1 MSHGQLRL
9 ITGKK
14 GAAKTLWTVD
24 HAFKEYEKN
33 PDRDYFSDIDELKHS
48 GFKVAPEDW
57 REVPDNSLVIYDEV
71 QFKLLFS
78 RHNNKRD
85 TQILELTTMRKRGIT
100 IWIITQKA
108 RFLNADVIGLVDEH
122 VHLERNGKHS
132 SKVYIWQDAELV
144 ITKTKKMFAF
154 EKYVYGHPQHLYGFY
169 KSIEDGAKHDTTKS
183 YVNKGVVSVIIS
195 GVMAA
200 LFLGYFLYKSGGGV
214 TISGGGEENA
224 QNAEKVSPMGDK
236 VLDAENDKKTEEL
249 VESIRKCQ
257 SQFGWTF
264 DQCKQAYD
272 TETEEKRTEAL
283 EQSTGNNLEQVVFQ
297 YNANKPFE
305 ATYTANAE
313 PTDFPKFSGC
323 MKKNGKYVAYT
334 QQGTILHDV
343 STSDCRRVIDD
354 GDRPFNYYAEKKE
367 IKPASP
373 QDDDNYKKAY
383 SENIARLDAER
394 YAKSLNAEV
403 QAEPLDLNQ
412 SRTSLITG
420 ANSL

>member
-1 MSHGQLRL
+1 MSHGLLRL

-33 PDRDYFSDIDELKHS
+33 PERDYFSDIDELKHS

-108 RFLNADVIGLVDEH
+108 RFLNADVLGLVDGH
-122 VHLERNGKHS
+122 VHLERNGKRS
-132 SKVYIWQDAELV
+132 SKVFIFQDAELM
-144 ITKTKKMFAF
+144 ITKTKKLFAF

-169 KSIEDGAKHDTTKS
+169 KSIEDGAKHDTSRS
-183 YVNKGVVSVIIS
+183 YVNKGVVSVIFTLVLAF
-195 GVMAA
+195 G
-200 LFLGYFLYKSGGGV
+200 FGGYFIYKSLGGGV
-214 TISGGGEENA
+214 KVGGEESGKNT
-224 QNAEKVSPMGDK
+224 EKVHPVGDK
-236 VLDAENDKKTEEL
+236 VLDAENDKKTAQL
-249 VESIRKCQ
+249 VESIRTCQ

-272 TETEEKRTEAL
+272 TETEVKRTEAL
-283 EQSTGNNLEQVVFQ
+283 EQSTGNNMEQVVFT

-305 ATYTANAE
+305 ASYTAMNE

-367 IKPASP
+367 IKPVSP

-383 SENIARLDAER
+383 SENIARLDAES

-403 QAEPLDLNQ
+403 QAQSLDMNQ

>member
-1 MSHGQLRL
+1 MSHGLLRL

-33 PDRDYFSDIDELKHS
+33 PERDYFSDIDELKHS

-108 RFLNADVIGLVDEH
+108 RFLNADVLGLVDEH
-122 VHLERNGKHS
+122 VHLERNGKRS
-132 SKVYIWQDAELV
+132 SKVFIFQDAELM
-144 ITKTKKMFAF
+144 ITKTKKLFAF

-169 KSIEDGAKHDTTKS
+169 KSIEDGAKHDTSRS
-183 YVNKGVVSVIIS
+183 YVNKGVVSVIFTLVLAF
-195 GVMAA
+195 G
-200 LFLGYFLYKSGGGV
+200 FGGYFIYKSLGGGV
-214 TISGGGEENA
+214 KVGGEESGKNT
-224 QNAEKVSPMGDK
+224 EKVHPVGDK
-236 VLDAENDKKTEEL
+236 ILDAENDKKTAQL
-249 VESIRKCQ
+249 VESIRTCQ

-272 TETEEKRTEAL
+272 TETEVKRTEAL
-283 EQSTGNNLEQVVFQ
+283 EQSTGNNMEQVVFT

-305 ATYTANAE
+305 ASYTAMNE

-343 STSDCRRVIDD
+343 SSSDCRRVIDD

-367 IKPASP
+367 TKPVNP

-403 QAEPLDLNQ
+403 QAEPLDMNQ
-412 SRTSLITG
+412 SRSSLITG

>member
-1 MSHGQLRL
+1 MSHGLLRL

-33 PDRDYFSDIDELKHS
+33 PERDYFSDIDELKHS

-108 RFLNADVIGLVDEH
+108 RFLNADVLGLVDEH
-122 VHLERNGKHS
+122 VHLERNGKRS
-132 SKVYIWQDAELV
+132 SKVFIFQDAELM
-144 ITKTKKMFAF
+144 ITKTKKLFAF

-169 KSIEDGAKHDTTKS
+169 KSIEDGAKHDTSRS
-183 YVNKGVVSVIIS
+183 YVNKGVISVIIS
-195 GVMAA
+195 LVLA
-200 LFLGYFLYKSGGGV
+200 LVFGGYFIYTSLGGGIKV
-214 TISGGGEENA
+214 GGEESGKNT
-224 QNAEKVSPMGDK
+224 EKVHPVGDK
-236 VLDAENDKKTEEL
+236 VLDAENDKKTAQL
-249 VESIRKCQ
+249 VESIRTCQ

-272 TETEEKRTEAL
+272 TETEVKRTETL
-283 EQSTGNNLEQVVFQ
+283 EQSTGNNMEQVVFT

-305 ATYTANAE
+305 ASYTAMNE

-367 IKPASP
+367 IKPTSP

-403 QAEPLDLNQ
+403 QPEPLDMNQ

>member
-1 MSHGQLRL
+1 MSHGLLRL

-33 PDRDYFSDIDELKHS
+33 PERDYYSDIDELKHS

-108 RFLNADVIGLVDEH
+108 RFLNADVLGLVDEH
-122 VHLERNGKHS
+122 VHLERNGKRS
-132 SKVYIWQDAELV
+132 SKVFIFQDAELM
-144 ITKTKKMFAF
+144 ITKTKKLFAF

-169 KSIEDGAKHDTTKS
+169 KSIEDGAKHDTSRS
-183 YVNKGVVSVIIS
+183 YVNKGVVSVIFTLVLAF
-195 GVMAA
+195 G
-200 LFLGYFLYKSGGGV
+200 FGGYFIYKSLGGGV
-214 TISGGGEENA
+214 KVGGEESGKNT
-224 QNAEKVSPMGDK
+224 EKVHPVGNK
-236 VLDAENDKKTEEL
+236 VLDAENDKKTAQL
-249 VESIRKCQ
+249 VESIRTCQ

-272 TETEEKRTEAL
+272 TETEVKRTEAL
-283 EQSTGNNLEQVVFQ
+283 EQSTGNNMEQVVFT

-305 ATYTANAE
+305 ASYTAMNE

-367 IKPASP
+367 IKPVSP

-403 QAEPLDLNQ
+403 QAQPLDMNQ
-412 SRTSLITG
+412 SRTSLISG

>member
-1 MSHGQLRL
+1 MSHGLLRL

-33 PDRDYFSDIDELKHS
+33 PERDYFSDIDELKHS

-108 RFLNADVIGLVDEH
+108 RFLNADVLGLVDEH
-122 VHLERNGKHS
+122 VHLERNGKRS
-132 SKVYIWQDAELV
+132 SKVFIFQDAELM
-144 ITKTKKMFAF
+144 ITKTKKLFAF

-169 KSIEDGAKHDTTKS
+169 KSIEDGAKHDTSRS

-195 GVMAA
+195 LVLA
-200 LFLGYFLYKSGGGV
+200 LGFGGYFIYTSLGGGIKV
-214 TISGGGEENA
+214 GGEESGKNT
-224 QNAEKVSPMGDK
+224 EKVYPVGDK
-236 VLDAENDKKTEEL
+236 VLDAENDKKTAQL
-249 VESIRKCQ
+249 VESIRTCQ

-272 TETEEKRTEAL
+272 AETEVKRTEAL
-283 EQSTGNNLEQVVFQ
+283 EQSTGNNMEQVVFT

-305 ATYTANAE
+305 ASYTAMNE

-367 IKPASP
+367 IKPVSP

-403 QAEPLDLNQ
+403 RAEPLDMNQ

>member
-1 MSHGQLRL
+1 MSHGLLRL

-33 PDRDYFSDIDELKHS
+33 PERDYFSDIDELKHS

-108 RFLNADVIGLVDEH
+108 RFLNADVLGLVDEH
-122 VHLERNGKHS
+122 VHLERNGKRS
-132 SKVYIWQDAELV
+132 SKVFIFQDAELM
-144 ITKTKKMFAF
+144 ITKTKKLFAF

-169 KSIEDGAKHDTTKS
+169 KSIEDGAKHDTSRS
-183 YVNKGVVSVIIS
+183 YVNKGVISVLITLVLAF
-195 GVMAA
+195 G
-200 LFLGYFLYKSGGGV
+200 FGGYFIYKSLGGGV
-214 TISGGGEENA
+214 KVGGEESAKNVEKNPIAGADVQDKETAAKTA
-224 QNAEKVSPMGDK
+224 Q
-236 VLDAENDKKTEEL
+236 L
-249 VESIRKCQ
+249 VESIRTCQ

-272 TETEEKRTEAL
+272 TETEVKRTEAL
-283 EQSTGNNLEQVVFQ
+283 EQSTGNNMEQVVFT

-305 ATYTANAE
+305 ASYTAMNE

-343 STSDCRRVIDD
+343 SSSDCRRVIDD

-367 IKPASP
+367 IKPVSP

-403 QAEPLDLNQ
+403 RAEPLDMNQ

-420 ANSL
+420 TNSL

>member
-33 PDRDYFSDIDELKHS
+33 PERDYYSDIDELKHS

-108 RFLNADVIGLVDEH
+108 RFLNADVLGLVDEH
-122 VHLERNGKHS
+122 VHLERNGKRS
-132 SKVYIWQDAELV
+132 SKVFIFLDAELM
-144 ITKTKKMFAF
+144 ITKTKKLFAF

-169 KSIEDGAKHDTTKS
+169 KSIEDGAKHDTSRS
-183 YVNKGVVSVIIS
+183 YVNKGVISVLITLVLAF
-195 GVMAA
+195 G
-200 LFLGYFLYKSGGGV
+200 FGGYFIYKSLGGGV
-214 TISGGGEENA
+214 KVGGEESGKNT
-224 QNAEKVSPMGDK
+224 EKVHPVGDK
-236 VLDAENDKKTEEL
+236 VLDAENDKKTAQL
-249 VESIRKCQ
+249 VESIRTCQ

-272 TETEEKRTEAL
+272 TETEVKRTEAL
-283 EQSTGNNLEQVVFQ
+283 EQSTGNNMEQVVFT

-305 ATYTANAE
+305 ASYTVMNE

-367 IKPASP
+367 IKSVSP

-403 QAEPLDLNQ
+403 QAQPLDMNQ
-412 SRTSLITG
+412 SRMSLITG

>member
-1 MSHGQLRL
+1 MSHGLLRL

-33 PDRDYFSDIDELKHS
+33 PERDYYSDIDELKHS

-108 RFLNADVIGLVDEH
+108 RFLNADVLGLVDEH
-122 VHLERNGKHS
+122 VHLERNGKRS
-132 SKVYIWQDAELV
+132 SKVFIFQDAELM
-144 ITKTKKMFAF
+144 ITKTKKLFAF

-169 KSIEDGAKHDTTKS
+169 KSIEDGAKHDTSRS
-183 YVNKGVVSVIIS
+183 YVNKGVVSVIFTLVLAF
-195 GVMAA
+195 G
-200 LFLGYFLYKSGGGV
+200 FGGYFIYKSLGGGV
-214 TISGGGEENA
+214 KVGGEESGKNT
-224 QNAEKVSPMGDK
+224 EKVHPVGDK
-236 VLDAENDKKTEEL
+236 VLDAENDKKTAQL
-249 VESIRKCQ
+249 VESIRTCQ

-272 TETEEKRTEAL
+272 TETEVKRTEAL
-283 EQSTGNNLEQVVFQ
+283 EQSTGNNMEQVVFT

-305 ATYTANAE
+305 ASYTAMNE

-367 IKPASP
+367 IKPVSP

-383 SENIARLDAER
+383 LENIARLDAER
-394 YAKSLNAEV
+394 YAKSFNAEV
-403 QAEPLDLNQ
+403 QAEPLDMNQ